1 MASLKDISVVVEGG
15 AAESRAIRS
24 GEKYTTP
31 QGFTAIKDGQKPRG
45 AESAP
50 AGRKPAWIRAPM
62 PAGAGF
68 GVTRGIVHEHRLATV
83 CEEAKCPNIGECWNA
98 GTATIMLM
106 GAVCTRACRFCS
118 VDTGNPR
125 GWLDPEEP
133 ENTARSVELMKL
145 KYIVLT
151 SVNRDD
157 LPDGGARHYADAI
170 RAIKRRTPHV
180 AVEALT
186 PDFQGV
192 LADVETVVDSGLE
205 VFAQNVETVRRL
217 THPVRDPRASYE
229 QTLAVLAHAKKFKPG
244 VLTKTSLM
252 LGLGETD
259 DEIAQT
265 MDDLRAI
272 GVDLLTLGQY
282 LRPTVHHL
290 PVQRF
295 VTPAEFDQYR
305 EWALAKG
312 FRECVS
318 GPLVRSSYRAEQA
331 LAGNNAGIK
340 NEVARHLPAKGDNLL
355 DEAPHLPADVRN
367 TTSDPPLLVRW
378 LGKVDYE
385 PTWREMQRITDT
397 RDAHTRDEIWLLEH
411 PPVFTLG
418 LNADAGHV
426 LAAGD
431 IPVVKID
438 RGGQVTYHGPGQ
450 LVVYPLIDI
459 RRMGLGV
466 RDLVTAL
473 ETAVI
478 EYCASLG
485 IEAATRQGAPG
496 VYVQGRKIG
505 SVGIRIRRGASYHGL
520 AFNVNMDLEPF
531 QRINPCGYA
540 GLQMTQLAA
549 LGRPDATVEEVGRA
563 FAPYLTRA
571 LAALRARNAQARA
584 AG

>member
-1 MASLKDISVVVEGG
+1 VSSLKNIPVVMET
-15 AAESRAIRS
+15 RAPRS
-24 GEKYTTP
+24 GEKYVTP
-31 QGFTAIKDGQKPRG
+31 QGFTAIKDGQKPRA
-45 AESAP
+45 AEAPSARV
-50 AGRKPAWIRAPM
+50 GKPRWITAPLA
-62 PAGAGF
+62 AGAGF
-68 GVTRGIVHEHRLATV
+68 NAVKGIVREHRLATV

-125 GWLDPEEP
+125 GWLDAEEP
-133 ENTARSVELMKL
+133 ENTARSVELMQL

-157 LPDGGARHYADAI
+157 LPDGGAAHYAAAI
-170 RAIKRRTPHV
+170 RAIKTRTPQV

-192 LADVETVVDSGLE
+192 LRDVETVMDSGLD
-205 VFAQNVETVRRL
+205 VFAQNVETVKRL
-217 THPVRDPRASYE
+217 THPVRDPRAGYQ
-229 QTLAVLAHAKKFKPG
+229 QTIDVLAHAKQYKPA

-259 DEIAQT
+259 EEIAAT
-265 MDDLRAI
+265 MDDLRAAK
-272 GVDLLTLGQY
+272 VDLLTLGQY
-282 LRPTVHHL
+282 LRPTMHHL
-290 PVQRF
+290 PVVRF

-305 EWALAKG
+305 QWALAKG

-331 LAGNNAGIK
+331 LAGNNAGVV
-340 NEVARHLPAKGDNLL
+340 NGDTPHLLAKG
-355 DEAPHLPADVRN
+355 AAPADP
-367 TTSDPPLLVRW
+367 TSPRVKY
-378 LGKVDYE
+378 LGKAEYE

-397 RDAHTRDEIWLLEH
+397 RDEHTPDEIWLLEH

-418 LNADAGHV
+418 LNADPSHV

-459 RRMGLGV
+459 RRAGLGV

-473 ETAVI
+473 ERAVI
-478 EYCASLG
+478 DYCASRG
-485 IEAATRQGAPG
+485 ITAECRKNAPG
-496 VYVQGRKIG
+496 VYVDGKKIA
-505 SVGIRIRRGASYHGL
+505 SVGLRIRRGASYHGL

-531 QRINPCGYA
+531 QRINPCGFA

-549 LGRPDATVEEVGRA
+549 LGQPDATVEVTGRA
-563 FAPYLTRA
+563 FAPFLERA
-571 LAALRARNAQARA
+571 LAALKK
-584 AG
+584 